1 MNRQPVLLGERL
13 ELRPLREGDWAALY
27 AVAADPELWALHP
40 ANDRW
45 REPVFRAFFDD
56 ALAGGGAMAAVLRE
70 SGAIVGSSR
79 WQRHD
84 PADGGSVEIGWTLL
98 ARAHWGS
105 GLNLEMK
112 RLMLGHAFQ
121 WVETVRFRVGEGNAR
136 SRRALAKIG
145 ARETGESEVVTTASG
160 AARHLVYA
168 IRRAEFEAG
177 PLAG

>member
-13 ELRPLREGDWAALY
+13 ELRPLRADDWAGLY
-27 AVAADPELWALHP
+27 AVAADRELWALHP

-45 REPVFRAFFDD
+45 QEPVFRAFFDD

-70 SGAIVGSSR
+70 SGVLVGSSR

-84 PADGGSVEIGWTLL
+84 PEGGGSVEIGWTFL
-98 ARAHWGS
+98 ARGHWGS
-105 GLNLEMK
+105 GLNFEMK

-121 WVETVRFRVGEGNAR
+121 WVELVRFRVGEGNAR
-136 SRRALAKIG
+136 SRRACEKIG
-145 ARETGESEVVTTASG
+145 ARLTDESEIVQTASG
-160 AARHLVYA
+160 PAVHLVYA
-168 IRRAEFEAG
+168 IRREEFEAG

>member
-1 MNRQPVLLGERL
+1 MLIKLIVSLCSSSSTEHVHASIKRVHFLFLGLLHH
-13 ELRPLREGDWAALY
+13 W
-27 AVAADPELWALHP
+27 
-40 ANDRW
+40 
-45 REPVFRAFFDD
+45 
-56 ALAGGGAMAAVLRE
+56 GGGWNR
-70 SGAIVGSSR
+70 
-79 WQRHD
+79 
-84 PADGGSVEIGWTLL
+84 
-98 ARAHWGS
+98 
-105 GLNLEMK
+105 EMK

>member
-27 AVAADPELWALHP
+27 AVAADP
-40 ANDRW
+40 
-45 REPVFRAFFDD
+45 
-56 ALAGGGAMAAVLRE
+56 VLRE